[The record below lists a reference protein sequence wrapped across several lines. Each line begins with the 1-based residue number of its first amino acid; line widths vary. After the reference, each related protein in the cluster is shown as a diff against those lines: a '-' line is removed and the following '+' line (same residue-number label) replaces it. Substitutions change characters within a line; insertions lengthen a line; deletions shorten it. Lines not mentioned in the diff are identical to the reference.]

1 MPNPGPA
8 LPVDPNLPANI
19 PILPVDGDSD
29 LDSEASTLPYD
40 TENRDLVSDEH
51 PTTWATLEDTHK
63 MCPNTASFTIPQ
75 LFDEVIDI
83 RNVMQPPH
91 SLVEVSSSFTTTA
104 AFAAKS
110 KVNRARKEATTTDL
124 RNYAKQ
130 FREAKKAEYES
141 WLKNDVFD
149 LIDVRKQPSR
159 NLVTGRWVLTV
170 KRNMDGS
177 FQKCKARWV
186 LRGFQD
192 KQKWDQQ
199 TDSPTCTRPGF
210 RLTCQKA
217 ADKYWSVS
225 HMDLKTAFLQGE
237 EYDNCRDVV
246 CQLPPEAGHPPHIAA
261 RLKKP
266 AYGMNDAPRRWWN
279 KVDSSLRSYGMIPTR
294 ADRCCYVL
302 YDKPQAKTRTIGR
315 PPSRSHSGTSTL
327 DEALDYLMGPIS
339 GSPAY
344 EGTVQGIICLHVDD
358 LFITGGAEMKK
369 RVLDRIRTDFQV
381 GSEDTD
387 EIVFTGQRIRWNGKT
402 LVVDQDKA
410 IEELSVIQFD
420 KSLKDEVA
428 CNPTLHTEYRSL
440 LGSINWL
447 QSRTQFQIT
456 YKFSRCASAAA
467 SPTIGDIRAL
477 NKVVRSVRSQHVK
490 LHFWPLD
497 RLRGQAARIVGYP
510 DASYRNNSDGSSQR
524 AQVIFLAEPRT
535 TSKHS
540 RGSLVDC
547 ESTKIKRTTLSTTV
561 SELYS
566 FMKCFGT
573 CQFVRGLWMDISGES
588 ASIHE
593 DRCQQLGYHSIN
605 DPLA

>member
-1 MPNPGPA
+1 
-8 LPVDPNLPANI
+8 
-19 PILPVDGDSD
+19 
-29 LDSEASTLPYD
+29 
-40 TENRDLVSDEH
+40 
-51 PTTWATLEDTHK
+51 
-63 MCPNTASFTIPQ
+63 
-75 LFDEVIDI
+75 
-83 RNVMQPPH
+83 
-91 SLVEVSSSFTTTA
+91 
-104 AFAAKS
+104 
-110 KVNRARKEATTTDL
+110 
-124 RNYAKQ
+124 
-130 FREAKKAEYES
+130 
-141 WLKNDVFD
+141 
-149 LIDVRKQPSR
+149 
-159 NLVTGRWVLTV
+159 
-170 KRNMDGS
+170 
-177 FQKCKARWV
+177 
-186 LRGFQD
+186 
-192 KQKWDQQ
+192 
-199 TDSPTCTRPGF
+199 
-210 RLTCQKA
+210 
-217 ADKYWSVS
+217 
-225 HMDLKTAFLQGE
+225 
-237 EYDNCRDVV
+237 
-246 CQLPPEAGHPPHIAA
+246 
-261 RLKKP
+261 
-266 AYGMNDAPRRWWN
+266 
-279 KVDSSLRSYGMIPTR
+279 
-294 ADRCCYVL
+294 
-302 YDKPQAKTRTIGR
+302 
-315 PPSRSHSGTSTL
+315 
-327 DEALDYLMGPIS
+327 
-339 GSPAY
+339 
-344 EGTVQGIICLHVDD
+344 
-358 LFITGGAEMKK
+358 MKK

-566 FMKCFGT
+566 LMKCFGT
-573 CQFVRGLWMDISGES
+573 CQFVRGLWMDIRSRHPF
-588 ASIHE
+588 I
-593 DRCQQLGYHSIN
+593 
-605 DPLA
+605 